1 MSAVVHGR
9 VVEQLTRL
17 RLRYVA
23 ERLDAVLNDAART
36 EPTYLDFLDSVLR
49 QEVDAK
55 QRTRVAMGLKIAH
68 FPTVKTLDD
77 FDFKFQPS
85 VDQRLVRE
93 LATARFLAQAENVLI
108 FGAPGVGK
116 THLAIALGRAV
127 VEAGRAS
134 LRARQSAHHDQ
145 SARDTVG
152 HGLRRR
158 RPRRRDSGPPATS
171 QSHPDDSR

>member
-1 MSAVVHGR
+1 MTAVVHAR

-23 ERLDAVLNDAART
+23 DRLDAVLNDAARA

-55 QRTRVAMGLKIAH
+55 QRTRVTMALKIAH
-68 FPTVKTLDD
+68 FPTVKMLDD

-85 VDQRLVRE
+85 IDQRLVRE
-93 LATARFLAQAENVLI
+93 LATGRFLAQAENVLI

-127 VEAGRAS
+127 VEAGHSVLFVSATALLATLSRAEAEGK
-134 LRARQSAHHDQ
+134 LAE
-145 SARDTVG
+145 
-152 HGLRRR
+152 
-158 RPRRRDSGPPATS
+158 
-171 QSHPDDSR
+171 